1 MGWYHISAIFLTS
14 NLRPVIISES
24 VSMKLSMMCHKK
36 KQMDIIVKYYDK
48 NKRETVTHYYNSS
61 FLGRTTAE
69 DLLAHFKLGMK
80 DLNMKKMV
88 HISMDGPNVNW
99 KFPDLLK
106 KDFWDDECPRF
117 LEYGSCGL
125 HVIHGAIETG
135 HLKAGWKV
143 HDMLSSAYY
152 LFKGSPARR
161 AEFTL
166 ITGSTTFPMKFCK
179 TRWVENVPVDKK
191 FLLLF
196 DQVKKFMDKATHT
209 RKARTALQ
217 SWQRL
222 EAGFKDPFM
231 KARIHFFIALSS
243 EVEPFLRRYQTASP
257 YLPFLYDDLSVIVEN
272 LLKRYVQPSKL
283 ENLTTKQLA
292 EFDLDVKDNLL
303 TANKVKVGLAVK
315 RELNNLK
322 TQKKL
327 VADLQIS
334 EFYQGCALFTKE
346 MCKKILER
354 SPLKYNFVRFVSS
367 ISPSTINNSPDAAK
381 KRMEK
386 LLLHLAMCRWISN
399 CDGDAATSQFDVL
412 CRHAEGPLK
421 RMFEDWEDERLDNFY
436 SKIFHSKNFPYGFK
450 ELESVFQAVFVP
462 SCHGRVRLLD
472 QSRSNH

>member
-1 MGWYHISAIFLTS
+1 
-14 NLRPVIISES
+14 
-24 VSMKLSMMCHKK
+24 
-36 KQMDIIVKYYDK
+36 
-48 NKRETVTHYYNSS
+48 
-61 FLGRTTAE
+61 
-69 DLLAHFKLGMK
+69 
-80 DLNMKKMV
+80 
-88 HISMDGPNVNW
+88 MDGPNVNW

-179 TRWVENVPVDKK
+179 TRWVENVPVAKK

-209 RKARTALQ
+209 RKASTSLQ

-272 LLKRYVQPSKL
+272 LLKRCVQPSKL

-315 RELNNLK
+315 RELSNLK
-322 TQKKL
+322 TQKNP
-327 VADLQIS
+327 VTDLQMS

-346 MCKKILER
+346 MCKKMLNK
-354 SPLKYNFVRFVSS
+354 SLLKYNFVRFVSS

-421 RMFEDWEDERLDNFY
+421 RMFEDWEDERLDHFY
-436 SKIFHSKNFPYGFK
+436 SKIFNSKNFPNGFK
-450 ELESVFQAVFVP
+450 ELESVFQTVFVL
-462 SCHGRVRLLD
+462 SHGNASVESGFSINQEVLVENLTEQSLVNLRLVYDSIKTRGGAGKVEVDKAMLAEA
-472 QSRSNH
+472 RKA